1 MYRNILKV
9 IVTVSLMSLLIVFSS
24 AVNTYEVKADTEQ
37 VQTVQESNNLPS
49 TEEEIENMSLTDK
62 LLFLILIVMC
72 VFLGAFV
79 GYVVMDRLRYI
90 MSFFEF
96 LEMIISELV
105 PVGLIITVIPSF
117 IVFCLMKMWKIVID
131 IFK

>member
-1 MYRNILKV
+1 
-9 IVTVSLMSLLIVFSS
+9 MSLLIVFSS

-62 LLFLILIVMC
+62 LLLLILIVMC

-79 GYVVMDRLRYI
+79 GYVIMDRLR
-90 MSFFEF
+90 
-96 LEMIISELV
+96 
-105 PVGLIITVIPSF
+105 
-117 IVFCLMKMWKIVID
+117 
-131 IFK
+131 

>member
-24 AVNTYEVKADTEQ
+24 AVNTYEVRADAEQ
-37 VQTVQESNNLPS
+37 IQTVQESNNLPS

-62 LLFLILIVMC
+62 LLLLILIVIC

-79 GYVVMDRLRYI
+79 GYVIMDRLR
-90 MSFFEF
+90 
-96 LEMIISELV
+96 
-105 PVGLIITVIPSF
+105 
-117 IVFCLMKMWKIVID
+117 
-131 IFK
+131 

>member
-62 LLFLILIVMC
+62 LLLLILIVMC

-79 GYVVMDRLRYI
+79 GYVVIDRLR
-90 MSFFEF
+90 
-96 LEMIISELV
+96 
-105 PVGLIITVIPSF
+105 
-117 IVFCLMKMWKIVID
+117 
-131 IFK
+131 

>member
-9 IVTVSLMSLLIVFSS
+9 IVTVSLMSLLILFSS

-37 VQTVQESNNLPS
+37 IQTVQESNNLPS

-62 LLFLILIVMC
+62 LLLLILIVMC

-79 GYVVMDRLRYI
+79 GYVVMDRLR
-90 MSFFEF
+90 
-96 LEMIISELV
+96 
-105 PVGLIITVIPSF
+105 
-117 IVFCLMKMWKIVID
+117 
-131 IFK
+131 

>member
-1 MYRNILKV
+1 
-9 IVTVSLMSLLIVFSS
+9 MSLLIVFSS

-62 LLFLILIVMC
+62 LLLLILIVMC

-79 GYVVMDRLRYI
+79 GYVVMNRLR
-90 MSFFEF
+90 
-96 LEMIISELV
+96 
-105 PVGLIITVIPSF
+105 
-117 IVFCLMKMWKIVID
+117 
-131 IFK
+131 

>member
-62 LLFLILIVMC
+62 LLLLILIVMC

-79 GYVVMDRLRYI
+79 GYVVMNRLR
-90 MSFFEF
+90 
-96 LEMIISELV
+96 
-105 PVGLIITVIPSF
+105 
-117 IVFCLMKMWKIVID
+117 
-131 IFK
+131 

>member
-62 LLFLILIVMC
+62 LLLLILIVVC

-79 GYVVMDRLRYI
+79 GYVIMDRLR
-90 MSFFEF
+90 
-96 LEMIISELV
+96 
-105 PVGLIITVIPSF
+105 
-117 IVFCLMKMWKIVID
+117 
-131 IFK
+131 

>member
-9 IVTVSLMSLLIVFSS
+9 IVTVALMSLLIVFSS

-62 LLFLILIVMC
+62 LLLLILIVMC
-72 VFLGAFV
+72 VFLGAFA
-79 GYVVMDRLRYI
+79 GYVVMDRLR
-90 MSFFEF
+90 
-96 LEMIISELV
+96 
-105 PVGLIITVIPSF
+105 
-117 IVFCLMKMWKIVID
+117 
-131 IFK
+131 

>member
-62 LLFLILIVMC
+62 LLLLILIVMC
-72 VFLGAFV
+72 AFLGAFV
-79 GYVVMDRLRYI
+79 GYVIMDRLR
-90 MSFFEF
+90 
-96 LEMIISELV
+96 
-105 PVGLIITVIPSF
+105 
-117 IVFCLMKMWKIVID
+117 
-131 IFK
+131 

>member
-9 IVTVSLMSLLIVFSS
+9 IVTVSLMSLLIVFGS

-37 VQTVQESNNLPS
+37 IQTVQESNNLPS

-62 LLFLILIVMC
+62 LLLLILIVVC

-79 GYVVMDRLRYI
+79 GYVVMDRLR
-90 MSFFEF
+90 
-96 LEMIISELV
+96 
-105 PVGLIITVIPSF
+105 
-117 IVFCLMKMWKIVID
+117 
-131 IFK
+131 

>member
-1 MYRNILKV
+1 
-9 IVTVSLMSLLIVFSS
+9 MSLLIVFSS

-62 LLFLILIVMC
+62 LLLLILIVIC

-79 GYVVMDRLRYI
+79 GYVIMDRLR
-90 MSFFEF
+90 
-96 LEMIISELV
+96 
-105 PVGLIITVIPSF
+105 
-117 IVFCLMKMWKIVID
+117 
-131 IFK
+131 

>member
-37 VQTVQESNNLPS
+37 IQTVQESNNLPS

-62 LLFLILIVMC
+62 LLLLILIVMC

-79 GYVVMDRLRYI
+79 GYVVMDRLR
-90 MSFFEF
+90 
-96 LEMIISELV
+96 
-105 PVGLIITVIPSF
+105 
-117 IVFCLMKMWKIVID
+117 
-131 IFK
+131 

>member
-24 AVNTYEVKADTEQ
+24 AVNTCEVKADTEQ
-37 VQTVQESNNLPS
+37 IQALQESNSLPS

-62 LLFLILIVMC
+62 LLLLILIVMC

-79 GYVVMDRLRYI
+79 GYVVMDRLR
-90 MSFFEF
+90 
-96 LEMIISELV
+96 
-105 PVGLIITVIPSF
+105 
-117 IVFCLMKMWKIVID
+117 
-131 IFK
+131 

>member
-1 MYRNILKV
+1 
-9 IVTVSLMSLLIVFSS
+9 MSLLIVFSS

-62 LLFLILIVMC
+62 LLLLILIVVC

-79 GYVVMDRLRYI
+79 GYIIMDRLR
-90 MSFFEF
+90 
-96 LEMIISELV
+96 
-105 PVGLIITVIPSF
+105 
-117 IVFCLMKMWKIVID
+117 
-131 IFK
+131 

>member
-1 MYRNILKV
+1 
-9 IVTVSLMSLLIVFSS
+9 MSLLIVFSS

-62 LLFLILIVMC
+62 LLLLILNVMC

-79 GYVVMDRLRYI
+79 GYVVMDRLR
-90 MSFFEF
+90 
-96 LEMIISELV
+96 
-105 PVGLIITVIPSF
+105 
-117 IVFCLMKMWKIVID
+117 
-131 IFK
+131 

>member
-1 MYRNILKV
+1 MF
-9 IVTVSLMSLLIVFSS
+9 LLIVFSS

-79 GYVVMDRLRYI
+79 GYVVMDRLR
-90 MSFFEF
+90 
-96 LEMIISELV
+96 
-105 PVGLIITVIPSF
+105 
-117 IVFCLMKMWKIVID
+117 
-131 IFK
+131 

>member
-49 TEEEIENMSLTDK
+49 TEEEI
-62 LLFLILIVMC
+62 
-72 VFLGAFV
+72 
-79 GYVVMDRLRYI
+79 
-90 MSFFEF
+90 
-96 LEMIISELV
+96 
-105 PVGLIITVIPSF
+105 
-117 IVFCLMKMWKIVID
+117 
-131 IFK
+131 

>member
-9 IVTVSLMSLLIVFSS
+9 IVTVSLMSLLIVFSF

-62 LLFLILIVMC
+62 LLLLILIVMC

-79 GYVVMDRLRYI
+79 GYVIMDRLR
-90 MSFFEF
+90 
-96 LEMIISELV
+96 
-105 PVGLIITVIPSF
+105 
-117 IVFCLMKMWKIVID
+117 
-131 IFK
+131 

>member
-49 TEEEIENMSLTDK
+49 TKEEIENMSLTDK
-62 LLFLILIVMC
+62 LLLLILIVMC

-79 GYVVMDRLRYI
+79 GYVIMDRLR
-90 MSFFEF
+90 
-96 LEMIISELV
+96 
-105 PVGLIITVIPSF
+105 
-117 IVFCLMKMWKIVID
+117 
-131 IFK
+131 

>member
-1 MYRNILKV
+1 
-9 IVTVSLMSLLIVFSS
+9 MSLLIVFSS
-24 AVNTYEVKADTEQ
+24 AVNTYEVKANTEQ

-79 GYVVMDRLRYI
+79 GYVVMDRLR
-90 MSFFEF
+90 
-96 LEMIISELV
+96 
-105 PVGLIITVIPSF
+105 
-117 IVFCLMKMWKIVID
+117 
-131 IFK
+131 

>member
-9 IVTVSLMSLLIVFSS
+9 IFTVSLMSLLIVFSS

-62 LLFLILIVMC
+62 LLLLILIVMC
-72 VFLGAFV
+72 AFLGAFV
-79 GYVVMDRLRYI
+79 GYVIMDRLR
-90 MSFFEF
+90 
-96 LEMIISELV
+96 
-105 PVGLIITVIPSF
+105 
-117 IVFCLMKMWKIVID
+117 
-131 IFK
+131 

>member
-9 IVTVSLMSLLIVFSS
+9 IVTVSLMSLLIVFGS

-37 VQTVQESNNLPS
+37 IQTVQESNNLPS

-62 LLFLILIVMC
+62 LLLLILIVMC

-79 GYVVMDRLRYI
+79 GYVVMDRLR
-90 MSFFEF
+90 
-96 LEMIISELV
+96 
-105 PVGLIITVIPSF
+105 
-117 IVFCLMKMWKIVID
+117 
-131 IFK
+131 

>member
-1 MYRNILKV
+1 MHRNILKV

-62 LLFLILIVMC
+62 LLLLILIVMC

-79 GYVVMDRLRYI
+79 GYVIMDRLR
-90 MSFFEF
+90 
-96 LEMIISELV
+96 
-105 PVGLIITVIPSF
+105 
-117 IVFCLMKMWKIVID
+117 
-131 IFK
+131 

>member
-62 LLFLILIVMC
+62 LLLLILIVMC

-79 GYVVMDRLRYI
+79 GYVVMGRLR
-90 MSFFEF
+90 
-96 LEMIISELV
+96 
-105 PVGLIITVIPSF
+105 
-117 IVFCLMKMWKIVID
+117 
-131 IFK
+131 

>member
-24 AVNTYEVKADTEQ
+24 AVNTYEVKADNEQ

-62 LLFLILIVMC
+62 LLLLILIVMC

-79 GYVVMDRLRYI
+79 GYVIMDRLR
-90 MSFFEF
+90 
-96 LEMIISELV
+96 
-105 PVGLIITVIPSF
+105 
-117 IVFCLMKMWKIVID
+117 
-131 IFK
+131 